1 MLIESFLTI
10 FLAVIVLAI
19 KPGPYMMAF
28 IGLATSGKWK
38 EMIIF
43 WLGSV
48 TAGTILYVFFLKT
61 LSLLPAGF
69 GLAMIFIKAIAA
81 VIFVSMGLNGLKDS
95 LSDYKSASK
104 KTQERIG
111 KASIL
116 ANLGA
121 GFFLTISNPYD
132 IVFVVTVIPA
142 LLNQTSFSILDI
154 LYIRGAVVAA
164 DVLVLMAYC
173 LPLLFIRNFLNDDIL
188 RKIKAVSSAALIG
201 VGIYIFATI
210 IMRWDLLQA
219 SLISS

>member
-1 MLIESFLTI
+1 MSIESFLTL
-10 FLAVIVLAI
+10 FLAVIVLVI

-43 WLGSV
+43 WLGGTIAS
-48 TAGTILYVFFLKT
+48 TILYLFFLKT

-69 GLAMIFIKAIAA
+69 GLVMIFFKAIAA

-95 LSDYKSASK
+95 LSDYKKESK
-104 KTQERIG
+104 KTQQKIG
-111 KASIL
+111 KASIG

-121 GFFLTISNPYD
+121 GFFLSMSNPYD

-142 LLNQTSFSILDI
+142 LLNQTSFSLLEIVF
-154 LYIRGAVVAA
+154 IRGTVMLA
-164 DVLVLMAYC
+164 DVLVLLAYC
-173 LPLLFIRNFLNDDIL
+173 LPLLFIRNFINDNVL
-188 RKIKAVSSAALIG
+188 RKIKTVSSIALVG